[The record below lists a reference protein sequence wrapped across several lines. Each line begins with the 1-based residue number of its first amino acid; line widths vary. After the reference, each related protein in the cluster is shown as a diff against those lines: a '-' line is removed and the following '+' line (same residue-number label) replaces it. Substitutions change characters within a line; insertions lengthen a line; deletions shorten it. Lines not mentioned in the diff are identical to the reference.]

1 MEIPDLANRIV
12 EESAEKIEYA
22 KHYAENKLNLVR
34 ATMVEKMA
42 TLQAKVANLV
52 LILVLAMSMM
62 LFLSIAAGFAIG
74 DVLDSRAY
82 GFLVV
87 GGAYFLLLVLFLM
100 TRGSLLKN
108 LFIADWAEALLNDD
122 E

>member
-87 GGAYFLLLVLFLM
+87 VGAYFLLFVLFLM